1 MYLNIVNNIS
11 FNHRKRKSETFKKAE
26 EKTVEDDKIHD
37 EDSIIIDNVY
47 NSIFYGQLTKNWLL
61 VTK

>member
-11 FNHRKRKSETFKKAE
+11 FNNRKRKSETFKKAE
-26 EKTVEDDKIHD
+26 EKTIEDDKMHD
-37 EDSIIIDNVY
+37 EDSIIIDKVY

>member
-1 MYLNIVNNIS
+1 MSGGRRLIFEGRHS
-11 FNHRKRKSETFKKAE
+11 E
-26 EKTVEDDKIHD
+26 EKTIEDYKMHD
-37 EDSIIIDNVY
+37 EDSIIIDKVY